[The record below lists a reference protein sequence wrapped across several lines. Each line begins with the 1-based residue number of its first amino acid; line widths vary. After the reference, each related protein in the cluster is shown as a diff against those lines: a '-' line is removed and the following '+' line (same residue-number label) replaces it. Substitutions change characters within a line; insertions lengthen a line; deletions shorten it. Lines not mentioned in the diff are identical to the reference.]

1 MEKTHL
7 DIVAEKKAIEER
19 LQTTG
24 HKLRELEQQ
33 IEEEDRE
40 SSELGIHRRRLA
52 QQLQDERLQHQKDL
66 AERDFAGDQTRKKYQ
81 GNHPFV
87 IVRQVTHLLP
97 AELAQLS
104 EGMVCSL
111 LLNRFLIIYQSFN
124 PNVTP

>member
-1 MEKTHL
+1 MERTHL

-19 LQTTG
+19 LQTTE

-66 AERDFAGDQTRKKYQ
+66 SERDFVIDQTRKKYQ
-81 GNHPFV
+81 GNH
-87 IVRQVTHLLP
+87 LL
-97 AELAQLS
+97 
-104 EGMVCSL
+104 M
-111 LLNRFLIIYQSFN
+111 
-124 PNVTP
+124 TM

>member
-7 DIVAEKKAIEER
+7 DIAAEKKAIEER
-19 LQTTG
+19 LQITE
-24 HKLRELEQQ
+24 HKLQELEQQ

-66 AERDFAGDQTRKKYQ
+66 ADRDFASDQTRKKYQ

-87 IVRQVTHLLP
+87 TVRDVTHLLP
-97 AELAQLS
+97 GELAQLS
-104 EGMVCSL
+104 EGIVCSL
-111 LLNRFLIIYQSFN
+111 LLNQFLSIFQSFN
-124 PNVTP
+124 LNVTP